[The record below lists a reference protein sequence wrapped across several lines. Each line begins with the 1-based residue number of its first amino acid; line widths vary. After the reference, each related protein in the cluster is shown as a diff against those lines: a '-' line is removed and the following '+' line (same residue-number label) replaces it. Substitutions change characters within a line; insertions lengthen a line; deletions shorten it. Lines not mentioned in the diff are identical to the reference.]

1 MDSRFFQVFVDWF
14 LISINILLIVGIIYF
29 LKLPKEKKVNSYYWL
44 PFLILTYTAFYE
56 ILGAYSVYNFEFN
69 KAVNALLGN
78 TENPRFN
85 LWLYNFF
92 NKHLNTI
99 LYLFLVKS
107 WLEPSKKKFINWMI
121 ILFVIVIQVM
131 QFSGIEPIY
140 SNQPIIFA
148 LGANMILVG
157 SGLYFIGLISN
168 DNYLTSNPLRLISFW
183 QMTFILFTYSL
194 TYINSVA
201 LLYLWNINKQLV
213 VSLSQIDKVLG
224 TINLSLLV
232 VTVASPYL
240 IRIFEKEPNFD
251 SNLNSP

>member
-1 MDSRFFQVFVDWF
+1 MDSRFFQVFVDWY
-14 LISINILLIVGIIYF
+14 LISIDILLIVGIIYF
-29 LKLPKEKKVNSYYWL
+29 LKLPKEKEVNSYYWL
-44 PFLILTYTAFYE
+44 PFLILSFTVFYE
-56 ILGAYSVYNFEFN
+56 NLGAYTVYNFEFN

-78 TENPRFN
+78 TENPRYN
-85 LWLYNFF
+85 LWLFNFF
-92 NKHLNTI
+92 NKQINTI

-121 ILFVIVIQVM
+121 ILFIIVIQVM
-131 QFSGIEPIY
+131 QFSGLEPIY

-157 SGLYFIGLISN
+157 SGLYFVGLISN
-168 DNYLTSNPLRLISFW
+168 DNYLNSNPLRLISFW
-183 QMTFILFTYSL
+183 QMTLILFTYSL

-213 VSLSQIDKVLG
+213 ISLGQIDKVLG
-224 TINLSLLV
+224 IINLSLLV

-240 IRIFEKEPNFD
+240 TRIFEKEPYHADN
-251 SNLNSP
+251 

>member
-1 MDSRFFQVFVDWF
+1 M
-14 LISINILLIVGIIYF
+14 GAIYF
-29 LKLPKEKKVNSYYWL
+29 IKLPKKRRASSYYWL
-44 PFLILTYTAFYE
+44 PFLILTFTVFYE
-56 ILGAYSVYNFEFN
+56 NFGAYSVYNFEFN

-99 LYLFLVKS
+99 LYLFLIKS
-107 WLEPSKKKFINWMI
+107 WIEPSKKKLINWMI
-121 ILFVIVIQVM
+121 ILFLIVIQVL
-131 QFSGIEPIY
+131 QFSGLERIY
-140 SNQPIIFA
+140 SHQPIISA
-148 LGANMILVG
+148 IGANLILVG

-168 DNYLTSNPLRLISFW
+168 DNYLNSNPLRLISFW
-183 QMTFILFTYSL
+183 QMTLILFTYSL

-224 TINLSLLV
+224 SINLSLLV